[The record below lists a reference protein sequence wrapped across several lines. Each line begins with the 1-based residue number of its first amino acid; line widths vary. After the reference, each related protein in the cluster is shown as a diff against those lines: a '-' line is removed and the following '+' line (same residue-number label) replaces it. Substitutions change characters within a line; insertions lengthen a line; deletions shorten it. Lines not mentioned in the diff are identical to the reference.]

1 MGLTVGLFVSV
12 AALVALAAGLAV
24 AEASLL
30 RVSPVRLDLL
40 AEDGDRRAARALR
53 LVEDIEGTLYT
64 VLLAVLLVQIGAAT
78 LMGVATQRWL
88 GNAGAT
94 IGSVVLALVLFV
106 YAEAIPKTFAVRN
119 STASASAVAGPVA
132 TLKTLLRP
140 LVRVLVV
147 IADRQAP
154 GSGLAARSVVSEEEL
169 RRLAGE
175 SAGAGEIDEAD
186 LALLER
192 AFEFGDRTVADI
204 LVPRPDVVTVP
215 PSLSAEEVLARAVE
229 TGFRRLVVDPDGL
242 DDVVGVVWIL
252 DVVAAVTAGER
263 ATAAEL
269 AREPLWVPEALPIR
283 VLLGEM
289 QAASERFA
297 VVVDEYGGTAGIVT
311 IEDVVGELV
320 GEIAEPGI
328 AREPFVEQVSGGS
341 WTVDGSMTLSEAS
354 DLLGVE
360 LRGRG
365 CHTVAGLIT
374 TGAGAIPDVGEG
386 VTVAGHRFVV
396 LDAGGHR
403 IRKVRIDLV
412 DGGGVAGDG

>member
-1 MGLTVGLFVSV
+1 MALTVGLFVAV
-12 AALVALAAGLAV
+12 AALVAVAAGLAV
-24 AEASLL
+24 AEAALL

-40 AEDGDRRAARALR
+40 AEDGDRRAARALH

-119 STASASAVAGPVA
+119 STASSSAVAGPVA
-132 TLKTLLRP
+132 TLKTVLRP
-140 LVRVLVV
+140 VVRVLVV
-147 IADRQAP
+147 IADRQSP

-204 LVPRPDVVTVP
+204 LVPRPDVVSVL

-263 ATAAEL
+263 AVEFQQSVSWCTWLSRA
-269 AREPLWVPEALPIR
+269 
-283 VLLGEM
+283 VLG
-289 QAASERFA
+289 
-297 VVVDEYGGTAGIVT
+297 
-311 IEDVVGELV
+311 
-320 GEIAEPGI
+320 
-328 AREPFVEQVSGGS
+328 
-341 WTVDGSMTLSEAS
+341 
-354 DLLGVE
+354 
-360 LRGRG
+360 
-365 CHTVAGLIT
+365 
-374 TGAGAIPDVGEG
+374 
-386 VTVAGHRFVV
+386 
-396 LDAGGHR
+396 
-403 IRKVRIDLV
+403 
-412 DGGGVAGDG
+412 